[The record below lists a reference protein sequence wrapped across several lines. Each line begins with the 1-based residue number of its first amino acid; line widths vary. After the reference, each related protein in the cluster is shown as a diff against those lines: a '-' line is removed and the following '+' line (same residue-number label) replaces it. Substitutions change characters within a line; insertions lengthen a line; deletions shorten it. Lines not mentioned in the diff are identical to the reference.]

1 MNGLLRLAFH
11 AYTVFMNSYKQTTKP
26 GSVRERAS
34 VRPALTSGRLLDQLR
49 ERIRYKHY
57 SLRTEQQYVYW
68 VRAFVRFH
76 GLRHPREMGAP
87 EVERF
92 LSWLAAERKVA
103 VSTHK
108 QALAALLFLYREVFE
123 VDLPW
128 MTEFERPK
136 TPARLPSVLSREEVA
151 RVLACMEGPVGDL
164 AGLVY
169 GTGMR
174 LMEALRLRVKDVDFE
189 RRLIVVREG
198 KGKKDRVVMLPDR
211 CSASLRAQ
219 LQRAHRLWAQDRAQ
233 GLPGVEIGEALG
245 RKYPRAGE
253 SWAWFWVW
261 PSPTLS
267 VDPRSGIRRRHHLY
281 EERLQRGLRSA
292 VKQAGI
298 ARHVTVHTL
307 RHSFATHL
315 LEGGYDIRSVQE
327 LLGHSDVST
336 TMIYTH
342 VLNRGG
348 HAVISPLDRL

>member
-26 GSVRERAS
+26 GSARERAS

-68 VRAFVRFH
+68 VRAFVRFN

-174 LMEALRLRVKDVDFE
+174 LMEALRLEGNRGQTTVFLTLRNFPWKTGVCPRYPCARLE
-189 RRLIVVREG
+189 MPHGLARRL
-198 KGKKDRVVMLPDR
+198 PDDWI
-211 CSASLRAQ
+211 APNGA
-219 LQRAHRLWAQDRAQ
+219 
-233 GLPGVEIGEALG
+233 IGEWLLA
-245 RKYPRAGE
+245 RAGSSTPGADRE
-253 SWAWFWVW
+253 VEVRFRFI
-261 PSPTLS
+261 PLS
-267 VDPRSGIRRRHHLY
+267 GSFGPH
-281 EERLQRGLRSA
+281 EERQPFQRCRNAGLR
-292 VKQAGI
+292 
-298 ARHVTVHTL
+298 
-307 RHSFATHL
+307 
-315 LEGGYDIRSVQE
+315 
-327 LLGHSDVST
+327 
-336 TMIYTH
+336 
-342 VLNRGG
+342 
-348 HAVISPLDRL
+348 